1 MPLFFAVASLG
12 FILGPAT
19 ALALDAVPRAAG
31 AGSAVVGAAQFGLA
45 ALVTP
50 VVGLGGEHTAVPM
63 ALAMGGL
70 AVLAGVSYLLFP
82 APLPAPREPATAGGG
97 TRPGP
102 PSVPAPTR
110 DLTHSK
116 EQRS

>member
-70 AVLAGVSYLLFP
+70 AVLAGVSSLLFP
-82 APLPAPREPATAGGG
+82 APPRAAGTGHGRWG

-110 DLTHSK
+110 DLTNSK